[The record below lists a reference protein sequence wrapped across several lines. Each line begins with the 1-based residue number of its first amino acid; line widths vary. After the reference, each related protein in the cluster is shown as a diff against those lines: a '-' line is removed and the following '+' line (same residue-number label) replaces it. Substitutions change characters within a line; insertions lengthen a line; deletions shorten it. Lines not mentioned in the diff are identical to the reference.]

1 LPSIYQG
8 ANLSLIFGISI
19 VLLLTLAYNVTS
31 LTSAMPRAGGD
42 YVFGSRVVHPVWG
55 MIPSFMVL
63 FSFVVGIGVLVV
75 VDLQAFLGPAIL
87 TSYPQYLNTVLN
99 LFYLNPLNLFVISA
113 VTLILIFSLAIVS
126 TRAWFWFVRVVS
138 VFAILT
144 FLVFLG
150 YLLTTNHQTI
160 ASNFDGQLSTG
171 LKYAQVAVNATAAGW
186 SPNVSVSPLTT
197 AGAMIFV
204 FFFLAA
210 PIAAYY
216 GSEIKSTSRSMAIG
230 VLGGTVIAWII
241 AAVGVLAIVSAFTY
255 DFVSAFG
262 FLSLSNPSAF
272 NVNALVLSV
281 VGDPNVAFLI
291 GLGFA
296 LATLGLVAAPILP
309 ASRLLL
315 AWSFDRVLPRRFA
328 NVSDRTHTPI
338 FSLGVVALLTV
349 IVAGVESYYAS
360 ALGAFVATTIIVAIA
375 FLPNGVTAALLPF
388 RRKEIYDSAPRIVTR
403 KVGGVPLVSITGLI
417 HAVGLGAIIVLVFL
431 NPAAA
436 GTSNGIIGTGAL
448 LTIIAGLIAAIAIYP
463 IARAIRR
470 SSGMDLDMVFK
481 ELPPE

>member
-1 LPSIYQG
+1 
-8 ANLSLIFGISI
+8 
-19 VLLLTLAYNVTS
+19 V
-31 LTSAMPRAGGD
+31 
-42 YVFGSRVVHPVWG
+42 
-55 MIPSFMVL
+55 
-63 FSFVVGIGVLVV
+63 
-75 VDLQAFLGPAIL
+75 
-87 TSYPQYLNTVLN
+87 
-99 LFYLNPLNLFVISA
+99 
-113 VTLILIFSLAIVS
+113 
-126 TRAWFWFVRVVS
+126 
-138 VFAILT
+138 
-144 FLVFLG
+144 
-150 YLLTTNHQTI
+150 
-160 ASNFDGQLSTG
+160 
-171 LKYAQVAVNATAAGW
+171 
-186 SPNVSVSPLTT
+186 
-197 AGAMIFV
+197 
-204 FFFLAA
+204 
-210 PIAAYY
+210 
-216 GSEIKSTSRSMAIG
+216 GSEMCIRDR
-230 VLGGTVIAWII
+230 
-241 AAVGVLAIVSAFTY
+241 SAFTY

-272 NVNALVLSV
+272 NVNVLVLSV

-349 IVAGVESYYAS
+349 IVAGLESYYAS

-403 KVGGVPLVSITGLI
+403 KIGGVPLVSITGLI
-417 HAVGLGAIIVLVFL
+417 HAVGLGALIVLVFL

-448 LTIIAGLIAAIAIYP
+448 LTIVAGLLVAIAIYP
-463 IARAIRR
+463 IARAVRR
-470 SSGMDLDMVFK
+470 SSGMDLDMVFR